1 MGIVAA
7 YCWTSL
13 INRTATLIA
22 VKESTNRS
30 VHRIAFVLKNG
41 LVFAMLLIALGVSTA
56 SLIFTDFEMTSNAT
70 QVFQTDNDP
79 GVGAAI
85 AWTFTAIKT

>member
-1 MGIVAA
+1 MRIVAA
-7 YCWTSL
+7 YRWTSL
-13 INRTATLIA
+13 INRTTALIA

-30 VHRIAFVLKNG
+30 VDRIAFVLKNG
-41 LVFAMLLIALGVSTA
+41 LVFAMLLIPFGVTIA
-56 SLIFTDFEMTSNAT
+56 SLIFTDLEMSSDAT
-70 QVFQTDNDP
+70 QVLQTDNDP